1 MTLHGTA
8 KRVTIFV
15 GESDRHHHRPVYAE
29 IIHRAHE
36 AGLAGASVFRGM
48 EGFGS
53 TAQVHTSRLLSLSQ
67 DLPMAI
73 IIVDTADAV
82 GRFLPQLDAL
92 VGDGL
97 VLVDE
102 VQVYRPGTGSPGA
115 GGAGPQGRAS
125 GDATA

>member
-1 MTLHGTA
+1 MTLHGPA
-8 KRVTIFV
+8 RRVTIFV
-15 GESDRHHHRPVYAE
+15 GESDRHQHRPVYAE

-73 IIVDTADAV
+73 IIVDTAEAV
-82 GRFLPQLDAL
+82 GRFLPQIDDL
-92 VGDGL
+92 VADGL
-97 VLVDE
+97 VLVDD
-102 VQVYRPGTGSPGA
+102 VQVYRPG
-115 GGAGPQGRAS
+115 
-125 GDATA
+125 DATA

>member
-1 MTLHGTA
+1 MTAMTLHGPA

-36 AGLAGASVFRGM
+36 AGLAGASAFRGM

-73 IIVDTADAV
+73 IIVDTAAAV
-82 GRFLPQLDAL
+82 GRFLPQIDDL
-92 VGDGL
+92 VADGL
-97 VLVDE
+97 VLVDD
-102 VQVYRPGTGSPGA
+102 VQVYRPG
-115 GGAGPQGRAS
+115 
-125 GDATA
+125 DATA